1 MSLTETIKV
10 AFEGIWLNKVRSF
23 LTILGIII
31 GTATV
36 IMVFA
41 IGKGSQSS
49 VNDQYSQLSVT
60 TIYIMPNV
68 QGQGSSSANSKLSVN
83 DVKLIQENS
92 PSITKISPQISG
104 KVEASYNVNKQ
115 QTTVIGVNEFYK
127 DLTNL
132 EFLQGDYFT
141 ATSIENKG
149 KVAVLGYDIAEILL
163 GDLSGDYIGKSINI
177 NKQKYL
183 IAGIVQRK
191 GESFGGTNIDESIII
206 PYTTAQRSIFGTA
219 VKPRIVAQAKDID
232 SVGIAMEEIRTA
244 LRESHKLKPGVS
256 DDFGIKDAGSTLASA
271 QETSKT
277 MSILLIS
284 VAVIVLIVGGIGIMN
299 VMLVS
304 IRERIKE
311 IGTRIALG
319 ARKIDILRQFLF
331 ESIILSF
338 MGGLIGILIGEIV
351 VFIIQKFDI
360 EAVRSVE
367 GLVISIVFS
376 GIVGVF
382 FGFYPAQK
390 AANLDPIDALRY
402 E

>member
-1 MSLTETIKV
+1 MSFAETLKV

-68 QGQGSSSANSKLSVN
+68 QGQGSSSANSKLSVK
-83 DVKLIQENS
+83 DVKVIQEKS
-92 PSITKISPQISG
+92 PLVTKISPQISG

-115 QTTVIGVNEFYK
+115 QTTAIGVNEFYK

-132 EFLQGDYFT
+132 EFIQGDYFT
-141 ATSIENKG
+141 LASIENKQ
-149 KVAVLGYDIAEILL
+149 KIAVLGYDIAEILL
-163 GDLSGDYIGKSINI
+163 GDLSSDYIGKSINI

-183 IAGIVQRK
+183 IAGIIKRK
-191 GESFGGTNIDESIII
+191 GESYGGTNIDESIII

-232 SVGIAMEEIRTA
+232 SVGIAIEEIRSA
-244 LRESHKLKPGVS
+244 LREVHKLKTGVS
-256 DDFGIKDAGSTLASA
+256 DDFGIKDAGSTLVSA
-271 QETSKT
+271 QETSRT

-351 VFIIQKFDI
+351 IIVIQKFDI

-367 GLVISIVFS
+367 GIVISIVFS
-376 GIVGVF
+376 GIVGIF

>member
-1 MSLTETIKV
+1 MSLTETLKV
-10 AFEGIWLNKVRSF
+10 AFEGIWLNKIRSF

-83 DVKLIQENS
+83 DVKVIQEKS

-115 QTTVIGVNEFYK
+115 QATAIGVNEFYK

-132 EFLQGDYFT
+132 EFLQGNYFT
-141 ATSIENKG
+141 EISIQNKE
-149 KVAVLGYDIAEILL
+149 KVTVLGYDIAEILL
-163 GDLSGDYIGKSINI
+163 GDLSGDYVGKYINI

-183 IAGIVQRK
+183 IAGIVNRK

-232 SVGIAMEEIRTA
+232 SVGIAIEEIRTS
-244 LRESHKLKPGVS
+244 LREAHKLKTGVS
-256 DDFGIKDAGSTLASA
+256 DDFGIKDAGSTLVSA
-271 QETSKT
+271 QETSRT

-299 VMLVS
+299 VMLVT

-319 ARKIDILRQFLF
+319 ARKIDILRQFLL

-351 VFIIQKFDI
+351 ILVIQKFDI

-367 GLVISIVFS
+367 GIVISIVFS
-376 GIVGVF
+376 GVVGIF

>member
-1 MSLTETIKV
+1 MSFAETLKV

-83 DVKLIQENS
+83 DVKVIQEKS

-115 QTTVIGVNEFYK
+115 QTTALGVNEFYV

-141 ATSIENKG
+141 NLSIENKE

-163 GDLSGDYIGKSINI
+163 GDMNGDYIGKFINI

-183 IAGIVQRK
+183 ISGIVKRK

-232 SVGIAMEEIRTA
+232 SVGTAMEEIKTT
-244 LRESHKLKPGVS
+244 LREAHKLKAGVS

-284 VAVIVLIVGGIGIMN
+284 VAAIVLIVGGIGIMN

-319 ARKIDILRQFLF
+319 ARKKDILRQFLF

-351 VFIIQKFDI
+351 VLIIQKFDI
-360 EAVRSVE
+360 EAARSVE

-376 GIVGVF
+376 GIVGIF